1 MVRSLYGKLV
11 AALFALVAT
20 ISLIYVGLTVTTT
33 RLYLQEVNQK
43 LNQTLA
49 AGIVADT
56 PLLQGGAVDKA
67 AFEGLFHSLMV
78 INPSIELYLI
88 DTQGTILSYNS
99 RVGWTPTCP
108 GPLSPRAVPTGAP
121 RRRSPRLH
129 CSWRDKRRGT

>member
-1 MVRSLYGKLV
+1 MARTLYGKLV

-20 ISLIYVGLTVTTT
+20 ISVIYVALTVTTT

-49 AGIVADT
+49 ASIVAET
-56 PLLQGGAVDKA
+56 PLLQGGVVDQA

-88 DTQGTILSYNS
+88 DATSTNS
-99 RVGWTPTCP
+99 AATSLP
-108 GPLSPRAVPTGAP
+108 
-121 RRRSPRLH
+121 
-129 CSWRDKRRGT
+129 